1 VSVSDVLKLL
11 NPKAKGKRQ
20 GRFITMPNAIET
32 VDLARR
38 FGRLDAVNG
47 LSLQV
52 PAGSIFALIG
62 PNGAGKTTT
71 IKLLMNLLRPT
82 AGSARVLGT
91 DSRRLQ
97 PQHLQRIGYVSEN
110 QRLPD
115 WMTPAQLFDYCRPL
129 YPGWDDALC
138 RTLQGE
144 LGLTSH
150 APLRT
155 LSRGTR
161 MKAAL
166 LSSLAYRPELILL
179 DEPFTGLDPL
189 VREELIR
196 GLLEVASDRART
208 VLVSSHDIDEVER
221 LADWVGYLDRGRL
234 LFAEPVSSLLERF
247 RLVEVVAPDEAPVM
261 PANPDWLVQG
271 TAGRTLRFVDTQ
283 HRGAEAANR
292 IAAAFAGAEIRTS
305 PLALREI
312 FVTIARSAGAP
323 SPVEAS

>member
-1 VSVSDVLKLL
+1 MT
-11 NPKAKGKRQ
+11 
-20 GRFITMPNAIET
+20 IAIET
-32 VDLARR
+32 ADLARR
-38 FGRLDAVNG
+38 FGRLEAVNG
-47 LSLQV
+47 LNLQV

-62 PNGAGKTTT
+62 PNGAGKTTN
-71 IKLLMNLLRPT
+71 IKLLMKQLRPT
-82 AGSARVLGT
+82 AGSARVLGI

-97 PQHLQRIGYVSEN
+97 PQHLERIGYVSEN

-115 WMTPAQLFDYCRPL
+115 WMTPGELFAYCRPL
-129 YPGWDDALC
+129 YPEWDDALC
-138 RTLQGE
+138 RTLQVE
-144 LGLTSH
+144 SGLTSN

-166 LSSLAYRPELILL
+166 LSALAYRPELILL

-247 RLVEVVAPDEAPVM
+247 RLVEVVAPADRTPAM
-261 PANPDWLVQG
+261 PANSDWIVQG
-271 TAGRTLRFVDTQ
+271 AAGRTLRFVDTQ
-283 HRGAEAANR
+283 HVALGAEAR
-292 IAAAFAGAEIRTS
+292 IAAAFPGAEVRTS

-312 FVTIARSAGAP
+312 FVTIARSSVP
-323 SPVEAS
+323 SSPVEAS

>member
-1 VSVSDVLKLL
+1 MT
-11 NPKAKGKRQ
+11 
-20 GRFITMPNAIET
+20 IAIET
-32 VDLARR
+32 ADLARR
-38 FGRLDAVNG
+38 FGRLEAVNG

-82 AGSARVLGT
+82 AGSARVLGV

-97 PQHLQRIGYVSEN
+97 PQQLQRIGYVSEN

-115 WMTPAQLFDYCRPL
+115 WMTPGELFDYCRPL
-129 YPGWDDALC
+129 YPAWDDALC
-138 RTLQGE
+138 RTLQRE
-144 LGLTSH
+144 LGLTSD

-166 LSSLAYRPELILL
+166 LSSLAYRPALILL

-196 GLLEVASDRART
+196 GLLEVASDRERT

-221 LADWVGYLDRGRL
+221 LADWVGYLDQGRL

-247 RLVEVVAPDEAPVM
+247 RLVEVVAPADGTPAM
-261 PANPDWLVQG
+261 PANSNWIVQG

-283 HRGAEAANR
+283 HVGAGAEAK
-292 IAAAFAGAEIRTS
+292 IAATFPGSEVRIS

-312 FVTIARSAGAP
+312 FVAIARSSVAS